1 MPSKAVL
8 DRAEDVYQAMKKNR
22 KNIVKRYGKE
32 AENVMRGRAMNI
44 AKKQVKTMNE
54 DKLKEII
61 KKRLSTPP
69 VNEKKGKDLNNDNKI
84 DSKDYL
90 LARKNAIEKVKAKK
104 TVKEDHGCTTC
115 DSHNLDYE
123 GEMAKAELYKLIQSA
138 KKIFSMLDEDAQLEA
153 WVQSKITKATDYLN
167 SVEQYLE
174 YQSVSHH
181 SPNLEEKK
189 LVYYLD
195 K

>member
-61 KKRLSTPP
+61 KKKLSTPP

-90 LARKNAIEKVKAKK
+90 LARKNAIEKAKSKK

-138 KKIFSMLDEDAQLEA
+138 EKIFSMLDEDTQLEA

-181 SPNLEEKK
+181 SPNLEEEK

>member
-138 KKIFSMLDEDAQLEA
+138 KKIFSMLDEDTQLEA
-153 WVQSKITKATDYLN
+153 WVQSKISKATDYLN

>member
-8 DRAEDVYQAMKKNR
+8 DRAEGVYQAMKKNR
-22 KNIVKRYGKE
+22 KNIVKRYGKD

-44 AKKQVKTMNE
+44 AKNQVKTMNE
-54 DKLKEII
+54 NKLKEII
-61 KKRLSTPP
+61 KKKLSTPP

-90 LARKNAIEKVKAKK
+90 LARNAAIKKAKAEK
-104 TVKEDHGCTTC
+104 SVKENTGCSTC

-123 GEMAKAELYKLIQSA
+123 GEMAKAELYKLIQNA
-138 KKIFSMLDEDAQLEA
+138 EKVFGMLDDNTQLEA
-153 WVQSKITKATDYLN
+153 WVQSKITKAADYIN
-167 SVEQYLE
+167 SIEQYLE
-174 YQSVSHH
+174 YQSVDSY
-181 SPNLEEKK
+181 SPNIEEEK